1 MKPNPSHR
9 GDPLFL
15 ADLLRLWGVK
25 VVEMPGWKQ
34 WGNGDFELGYIDEHL
49 KDNKMHYIML
59 DEIQYVSEF
68 EDVLNSYLK
77 ISNADVYVTGSNS
90 RFLSSDVIT
99 TFRGRGDEIRIAP
112 LSFRDFMTVFEGSRE
127 KGLETYLTFG
137 GMPKLA
143 TIADDSKKRA
153 YLKGLFE
160 NT

>member
-1 MKPNPSHR
+1 
-9 GDPLFL
+9 
-15 ADLLRLWGVK
+15 
-25 VVEMPGWKQ
+25 
-34 WGNGDFELGYIDEHL
+34 
-49 KDNKMHYIML
+49 ML

-112 LSFRDFMTVFEGSRE
+112 LSFREFMTVFEGSRE

-143 TIADDSKKRA
+143 TIADDSKKTHTYQTLKSATTSGMMQNWRNLST
-153 YLKGLFE
+153 YLLLR
-160 NT
+160 